1 MGLGEAAREE
11 VGWSWGAR
19 NPSGFRLSGPV
30 GRSRLRPAPWTL
42 ICAVLGAS
50 PQPPGSVPVTGIRGF
65 DLDFEALAEFAHEG
79 GAHCPA
85 PLIVT
90 VTLSGFGA

>member
-1 MGLGEAAREE
+1 MEHMG
-11 VGWSWGAR
+11 SWETR

-30 GRSRLRPAPWTL
+30 GRSGLRPAPRTL

-65 DLDFEALAEFAHEG
+65 NLDFEALAEFAHETG
-79 GAHCPA
+79 EHCPT
-85 PLIVT
+85 PFVVT
-90 VTLSGFGA
+90 VTLSGLCA